1 MKWMLIID
9 RFTISAEMR
18 ISRWMQE
25 DFRYLMNKS
34 WLDAIKQQDITLS
47 NFYQFLLCLILWLGC
62 NELNL
67 ASVSN

>member
-18 ISRWMQE
+18 ISRWMLE

-47 NFYQFLLCLILWLGC
+47 NFYQFLLCFILWLGC